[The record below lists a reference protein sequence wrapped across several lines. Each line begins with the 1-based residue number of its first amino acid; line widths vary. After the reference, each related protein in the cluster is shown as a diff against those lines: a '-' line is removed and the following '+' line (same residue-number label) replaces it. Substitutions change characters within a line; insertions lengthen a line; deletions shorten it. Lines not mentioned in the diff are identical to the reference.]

1 MSETLKIDRELD
13 CTGLICPLPV
23 LRARKALKTLGPGQ
37 VLRVTATDPGA
48 PRDFVAF
55 CHATGHALIGN
66 DEAGGV
72 YAFTI
77 RCA

>member
-1 MSETLKIDRELD
+1 MRAEPDLSLD

-23 LRARKALKTLGPGQ
+23 LRARKALKTLSPGKL
-37 VLRVTATDPGA
+37 LRVTATDPGA

-55 CHATGHALIGN
+55 CQATGHALVENTAQDGI
-66 DEAGGV
+66 